1 MIDFRPRIVILEPSE
16 DVRRGYLLI
25 LSSNN
30 RYNVVNTYSKAE
42 QAIANIKKDYPDI
55 LIMELELH
63 EEDGVEA
70 IRKLKKLD
78 RRMHVLVNSNID
90 NTNIIFESLT
100 AGASGFIL
108 KDSSHKELFGA
119 VDEILNNGAPMSPK
133 VAKIVISSFR
143 RNPHSPLSERETEIL
158 QLLAMGKTYK
168 IAANDLCIGI
178 ETVKSHV
185 KNAYV
190 KLQASSKS
198 EAIEIAKKNSLI

>member
-1 MIDFRPRIVILEPSE
+1 MIDFRPRIVILEPNE
-16 DVRRGYLLI
+16 EVQRGYSLI

-42 QAIANIKKDYPDI
+42 QAIANIRKDYPDI
-55 LIMELELH
+55 IIMELDLP
-63 EEDGVEA
+63 EEDGVGL
-70 IRKLKKLD
+70 IRKLKKED
-78 RRMHVLVNSNID
+78 RRLHVLVNSNIE
-90 NTNIIFESLT
+90 NTNLIFDSLT
-100 AGASGFIL
+100 VGASGFIL
-108 KDSSHKELFGA
+108 KDSSHKELFSA
-119 VDEILNNGAPMSPK
+119 VDEILNNGAPMSPR

-168 IAANDLCIGI
+168 LAAKDLSIGI

-185 KNAYV
+185 KNAYL
-190 KLQASSKS
+190 KLQASNKS

>member
-1 MIDFRPRIVILEPSE
+1 MIDFRPRIVILDPNEE
-16 DVRRGYLLI
+16 IQRGYSLI

-30 RYNVVNTYSKAE
+30 RYNVVNTYSRAE
-42 QAIANIKKDYPDI
+42 QVVSNIRKDYPDI
-55 LIMELELH
+55 VIMELDLPEQ
-63 EEDGVEA
+63 DGVEV

-78 RRMHVLVNSNID
+78 RKLHILVNSNID

-108 KDSSHKELFGA
+108 KDSSHKELFNA
-119 VDEILNNGAPMSPK
+119 VDEILNNGAPMSPQ

-168 IAANDLCIGI
+168 IAANDLSIGI

-190 KLQASSKS
+190 KLQASCKS

>member
-1 MIDFRPRIVILEPSE
+1 MIDFRPRIVILDPNEE
-16 DVRRGYLLI
+16 IQRGYSLI

-30 RYNVVNTYSKAE
+30 RYNVVNTYSRAE
-42 QAIANIKKDYPDI
+42 EVVSNIRKDYPDI
-55 LIMELELH
+55 VIMELDLPEQ
-63 EEDGVEA
+63 DGIEV

-78 RRMHVLVNSNID
+78 RKLHILVNSNID

-108 KDSSHKELFGA
+108 KDSSHKELFNA
-119 VDEILNNGAPMSPK
+119 VDEILNNGAPMSPQ

-168 IAANDLCIGI
+168 IAASDLSIGI

-190 KLQASSKS
+190 KLQASCKS

>member
-1 MIDFRPRIVILEPSE
+1 
-16 DVRRGYLLI
+16 
-25 LSSNN
+25 
-30 RYNVVNTYSKAE
+30 
-42 QAIANIKKDYPDI
+42 
-55 LIMELELH
+55 MELELH
-63 EEDGVEA
+63 EADGVEL

-78 RRMHVLVNSNID
+78 RRLHVLVNSNIE
-90 NTNIIFESLT
+90 NSNIIFESLT

-108 KDSSHKELFGA
+108 KDSSHKELFSA

-190 KLQASSKS
+190 KLQATSKS

>member
-1 MIDFRPRIVILEPSE
+1 MLDFRPRIVILEPNE
-16 DVRRGYLLI
+16 EVRRGYSLI

-30 RYNVVNTYSKAE
+30 RYNVVNTYSKSV
-42 QAIANIKKDYPDI
+42 QTITNIRKDYPDI
-55 LIMELELH
+55 LIMEIELP
-63 EEDGVEA
+63 EADGIET
-70 IRKLKKLD
+70 IKKLKKLD
-78 RRMHVLVNSNID
+78 RRLHVLVNSNIE

-108 KDSSHKELFGA
+108 KDSSHKELFNA

-168 IAANDLCIGI
+168 IAANDLSIGI

-190 KLQASSKS
+190 KLQVSCKS

>member
-1 MIDFRPRIVILEPSE
+1 MIDFRPRIVILEPNE
-16 DVRRGYLLI
+16 EVQRGYSLI

-30 RYNVVNTYSKAE
+30 RYNVVNTYSTAE
-42 QAIANIKKDYPDI
+42 QAITNIRKDYPDI
-55 LIMELELH
+55 IIMELDLPETN
-63 EEDGVEA
+63 GVES
-70 IRKLKKLD
+70 IRKFKKED
-78 RRMHVLVNSNID
+78 RRLHVLVNSNIE
-90 NTNIIFESLT
+90 NTNLIFESLT

-108 KDSSHKELFGA
+108 KNSSHKELFSA

-158 QLLAMGKTYK
+158 HLLAMGKTYK
-168 IAANDLCIGI
+168 IAANDLSIGI